1 MEINMILAIDECEE
15 RLLEQL
21 GVPWNG
27 WQYERAEFDEMNS
40 ELEANGIPVYATF
53 TEYLEARVEYK
64 RKIA

>member
-1 MEINMILAIDECEE
+1 MILAIDECEE

-27 WQYERAEFDEMNS
+27 WQYERAEFDEMNL
-40 ELEANGIPVYATF
+40 ELEANGIPVYASF

-64 RKIA
+64 RKIV

>member
-1 MEINMILAIDECEE
+1 MILAIDECEE

-27 WQYERAEFDEMNS
+27 WQYERADFDEMNS

>member
-1 MEINMILAIDECEE
+1 MILEINESEE
-15 RLLEQL
+15 RLLTQL

-40 ELEANGIPVYATF
+40 ELEANGIPVYASF

-64 RKIA
+64 RKIV

>member
-53 TEYLEARVEYK
+53 TEYLEARVDYK

>member
-40 ELEANGIPVYATF
+40 ELEANGIPVYASF
-53 TEYLEARVEYK
+53 TEYLEARIEYK

>member
-1 MEINMILAIDECEE
+1 MESVMILEINESEE
-15 RLLEQL
+15 HLLEQL

-27 WQYERAEFDEMNS
+27 WQYERADFDEMNS

-53 TEYLEARVEYK
+53 TEYLEDRVEYK

>member
-15 RLLEQL
+15 RLLKQL

-40 ELEANGIPVYATF
+40 ELEANGITVYASF
-53 TEYLEARVEYK
+53 TEYLEARIEYK

>member
-1 MEINMILAIDECEE
+1 MEINMILEIGESDE

-40 ELEANGIPVYATF
+40 ELEANGIPVYASF

>member
-1 MEINMILAIDECEE
+1 MILAIDECEE
-15 RLLEQL
+15 RLLKQL
-21 GVPWNG
+21 DVPWNG

-40 ELEANGIPVYATF
+40 ELEANGIPVYASF

>member
-1 MEINMILAIDECEE
+1 MESVMILEINESEE

-27 WQYERAEFDEMNS
+27 WQYERADFDEINS
-40 ELEANGIPVYATF
+40 ELEANGVPVYASF

>member
-1 MEINMILAIDECEE
+1 MILAINERDES
-15 RLLEQL
+15 LLKEL

-27 WQYERAEFDEMNS
+27 WQYERADFDEINS
-40 ELEANGIPVYATF
+40 ELQANGVPVYASF